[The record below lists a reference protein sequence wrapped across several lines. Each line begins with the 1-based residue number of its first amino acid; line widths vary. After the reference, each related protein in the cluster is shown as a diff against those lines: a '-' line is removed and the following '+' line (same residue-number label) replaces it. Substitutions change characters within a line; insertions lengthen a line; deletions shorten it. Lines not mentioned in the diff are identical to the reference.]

1 VAGRPPVDEHLR
13 LDDPLQPPYAVH
25 RYERDVWLRVRVN
38 HIGARDVV
46 LGDSCEQRPLVVVE
60 LLAMLAR
67 NFVAS
72 VAMAASTSAGSVS
85 PC

>member
-1 VAGRPPVDEHLR
+1 M
-13 LDDPLQPPYAVH
+13 QPPYAVH
-25 RYERDVWLRVRVN
+25 RYECESGFASVS
-38 HIGARDVV
+38 ITSGRDVV
-46 LGDSCEQRPLVVVE
+46 LGESCEQRPLVVVE

-85 PC
+85 P